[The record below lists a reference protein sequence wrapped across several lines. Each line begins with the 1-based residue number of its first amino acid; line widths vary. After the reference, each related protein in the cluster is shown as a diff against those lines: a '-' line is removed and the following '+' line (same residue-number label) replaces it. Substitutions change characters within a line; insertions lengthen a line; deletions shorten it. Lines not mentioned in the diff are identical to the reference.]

1 MARDRLSIKKDN
13 GFRREMSM
21 PQWNFE
27 RSVSSMRILTEFGMD
42 QGIRAQALLAG
53 TGVGEAELG
62 DPACTVSGRQE
73 LRLMRNL
80 VERLGNVPA
89 LGIEAGKR
97 YHFTAFGALG
107 LAFASSPTLRGALGI
122 GQRFSELT
130 FGFARIMLEDT
141 VRETRVTIDDSQIP
155 GELRRFIVECT
166 TAAMI
171 SVAKDLVWSEPPLLH
186 VSFRFSAPGTV
197 EHYERFYGVKP
208 SFNSSANVL
217 ALDRTRLERPLAQAN
232 EHVLRLAE
240 EHCRKLLEIGRSRT
254 GLASRV
260 RDRLEAH
267 ITPMP
272 GMEEIANG
280 LHLTAR
286 TLRRRLRE
294 ESTSFAQLRDEVRMA
309 LAEALLA
316 GPRLSMEQIAERLGY
331 ADATSFVNAF
341 KRCRGRTPHNF
352 RLRISDPLREV
363 AWPRVSSKRGAHEG
377 EATGR
382 ELRDQKN

>member
-1 MARDRLSIKKDN
+1 MARDRNSMKEDN
-13 GFRREMSM
+13 GACREMSM

-27 RSVSSMRILTEFGMD
+27 RAISSMRILTEFGID
-42 QGIRAQALLAG
+42 QGVSARVLLAG
-53 TGVGEAELG
+53 TGIGEAQLA
-62 DPACTVSGRQE
+62 DPTCTVTGRQE
-73 LRLMRNL
+73 LRLMQNL
-80 VERLGNVPA
+80 VERLGDVPA

-107 LAFASSPTLRGALGI
+107 LAFASSPTLRSALAV

-141 VRETRVTIDDSQIP
+141 VRETRVTIDDLQIP

-171 SVAKDLVWSEPPLLH
+171 SVAKDLVRSEPPLLH

-197 EHYERFYGVKP
+197 EHHERFYGAKL

-217 ALDRTRLERPLAQAN
+217 ALDRARLELPLPQAN

-254 GLASRV
+254 GLTSRV
-260 RDRLEAH
+260 RDRLEARMMQ
-267 ITPMP
+267 MP
-272 GMEEIANG
+272 DMEEVANG
-280 LHLTAR
+280 LHLTVR

-294 ESTSFAQLRDEVRMA
+294 EGTSFAQLRDEVRMA

-331 ADATSFVNAF
+331 ADATSFGNAF
-341 KRCRGRTPHNF
+341 KRCRGRTPCSF
-352 RLRISDPLREV
+352 RSGND
-363 AWPRVSSKRGAHEG
+363 
-377 EATGR
+377 
-382 ELRDQKN
+382 